1 METLPL
7 AAVKAKL
14 SEVIDRVE
22 REQDRVTI
30 TRNGRPVAVIV
41 SMDDIEGLEETLEI
55 LSDKR
60 LMRKIRA
67 GVAAAMKGAAAALE
81 AVHSIAAN
89 PRRMGKPLQ
98 LELTGLWS
106 ARRGPYR
113 IIYSID
119 DSTDT
124 ITITAIAHRNDV
136 Y

>member
-55 LSDKR
+55 LGDR
-60 LMRKIRA
+60 HLVEALREAEAEVEA
-67 GVAAAMKGAAAALE
+67 GTTTALTKDQALAAIK
-81 AVHSIAAN
+81 N
-89 PRRMGKPLQ
+89 R
-98 LELTGLWS
+98 
-106 ARRGPYR
+106 
-113 IIYSID
+113 
-119 DSTDT
+119 
-124 ITITAIAHRNDV
+124 
-136 Y
+136 

>member
-67 GVAAAMKGAAAALE
+67 GVAAAKKGDA
-81 AVHSIAAN
+81 I
-89 PRRMGKPLQ
+89 PLQ
-98 LELTGLWS
+98 VLETRLK
-106 ARRGPYR
+106 AR
-113 IIYSID
+113 
-119 DSTDT
+119 
-124 ITITAIAHRNDV
+124 
-136 Y
+136 